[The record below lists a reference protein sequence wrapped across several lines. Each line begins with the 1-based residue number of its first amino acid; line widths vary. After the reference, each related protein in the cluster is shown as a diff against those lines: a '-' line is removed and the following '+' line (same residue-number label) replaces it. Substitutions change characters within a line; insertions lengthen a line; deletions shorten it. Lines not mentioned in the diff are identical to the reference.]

1 MLTEP
6 VTKNMQAFTSG
17 SGAIWVVGG
26 EQRGIPHFAREW
38 KLYKKALIVKAQG
51 GRVERVLEYESP
63 ADHCPD
69 DSPSIVFKAASIKGN
84 RAYLCTQTEVLICDF
99 PSFAIEKI
107 ISLPCFNDVHHVA
120 VASDGRLFVAVTGL
134 DAVAELTP
142 DGTLLRLTSVVG
154 GSVWDRFSPTIDY
167 RKVPT
172 TKPHRAHPNFV
183 FFLDGQPWVTRFEQR
198 DAVPLDPQA
207 NGTHIFQLGE
217 EPVHDGYVVGDY
229 IYFTTVDGYV
239 LRFDLASGEKQSFA
253 LPAMEGS
260 YRDRPLGWC
269 RGILPLGERIWV
281 GFSRVRFTALRHNLD
296 WVRRGFRQIERLPP
310 ARTRIACYD
319 LAANM
324 LLEEIDLEQQAMN
337 TVFSIHVAENAL
349 FSAESKFR
357 GAAEINAG

>member
-1 MLTEP
+1 MNSPRAL
-6 VTKNMQAFTSG
+6 
-17 SGAIWVVGG
+17 WVVGG
-26 EQRGIPHFAREW
+26 EQRGVPHFAREW
-38 KLYKKALIVKAQG
+38 RLYRKALVLKAEG
-51 GRVERVLEYESP
+51 DRLERVLEYQSP
-63 ADHCPD
+63 VEHCPD

-84 RAYLCTQTEVLICDF
+84 HAYLCTQTEILICDF
-99 PSFAIEKI
+99 PSFAIRKI

-120 VASDGRLFVAVTGL
+120 VAPDGRLFVAVTGL

-198 DAVPLDPQA
+198 DAVPVDPKR
-207 NGTHIFQLGE
+207 NGTHVFGLGD
-217 EPVHDGYVVGDY
+217 EPVHDGYVAGRY

-239 LRFDLASGEKQSFA
+239 LRFDLTSGEKQSFA
-253 LPAMEGS
+253 LAAMAGS

-269 RGILPLGERIWV
+269 RGILPLREKIWV
-281 GFSRVRFTALRHNLD
+281 GFSRVRFTTLRHNLD

-310 ARTRIACYD
+310 APTRIACYD
-319 LAANM
+319 LSARA
-324 LLEEIDLEQQAMN
+324 LVEEIEVEQQAMN
-337 TVFSIHVAENAL
+337 TIFSIHFAEVAPAGSASNAR
-349 FSAESKFR
+349 SVV
-357 GAAEINAG
+357 EINAG

>member
-1 MLTEP
+1 M
-6 VTKNMQAFTSG
+6 NS
-17 SGAIWVVGG
+17 SGALWIVGG
-26 EQRGIPHFAREW
+26 EQRGVPHFAREW
-38 KLYKKALIVKAQG
+38 RLYRKALVLKAEG
-51 GRVERVLEYESP
+51 DRLERVLEYQTP
-63 ADHCPD
+63 AEHCPD

-84 RAYLCTQTEVLICDF
+84 HAYLCTQTEILICDF
-99 PSFAIEKI
+99 PSFAIRKI

-120 VASDGRLFVAVTGL
+120 VAPDGRLFVAVTGL

-154 GSVWDRFSPTIDY
+154 GSVWDRFSPTVDY

-198 DAVPLDPQA
+198 DAVPLDSKG
-207 NGTHIFQLGE
+207 NGTHVFRLGD
-217 EPVHDGYVVGDY
+217 EPVHDGYVAGAY

-239 LRFDLASGEKQSFA
+239 LRFDLASRERQSFA
-253 LPAMEGS
+253 LPTLAGS

-310 ARTRIACYD
+310 APTRIACYD
-319 LAANM
+319 LSASE
-324 LLEEIDLEQQAMN
+324 LVEEIELEQQAMN
-337 TVFSIHVAENAL
+337 TVFSIHVAEIAPA
-349 FSAESKFR
+349 SAESNAR
-357 GAAEINAG
+357 SIAEINAG